1 MSFGFSA
8 GDFFALTQLIFDV
21 SKALSDSAGS
31 KAEYQGLVQTLLS
44 LLRSINSA
52 EELALRCSLGS
63 AAALEPSFV
72 APLNAIAR
80 EREICHKLIEAFMVK
95 SEKYT
100 ASFIH
105 GAGRA
110 KAIKKLTWR
119 LFHADD
125 IQNLERELSVHVD
138 AIQFYA
144 CGLGL

>member
-8 GDFFALTQLIFDV
+8 GDFFALTQLIFKTT
-21 SKALSDSAGS
+21 KALSDSAGS
-31 KAEYQGLVQTLLS
+31 KAEYQGLIQTLLS

-63 AAALEPSFV
+63 ADALDPNFV

-80 EREICHKLIEAFMVK
+80 EREICQKLIETFLVK

-105 GAGRA
+105 GSGRA

-119 LFHADD
+119 LYHADD
-125 IQNLERELSVHVD
+125 VQILERELSIHVD